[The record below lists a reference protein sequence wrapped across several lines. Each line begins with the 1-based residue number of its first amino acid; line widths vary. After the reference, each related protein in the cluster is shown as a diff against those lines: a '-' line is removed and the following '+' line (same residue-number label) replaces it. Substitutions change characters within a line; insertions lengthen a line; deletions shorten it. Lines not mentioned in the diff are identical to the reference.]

1 MAWLVLLS
9 LIANPLTAGF
19 FKSLY
24 TLPMTQIIE
33 PLILKGTRDFL
44 PEQML
49 QRQAVLQTIQGLFEQ
64 SGYVP
69 IETPILSPAETIL
82 GKYGA
87 EGDRLTYNFT
97 DRGGRAIALPY
108 DLTVPFAR
116 YFAAHWRELPLPFK
130 RYQIQRVW
138 RAEKPQKGRLRE
150 FYQCDIDI
158 IGSDSLVGEAEILRL
173 IDSVFTTLGLDVTIK
188 INSRRLMNAVLR
200 KFGVTSDVSAAVIR
214 SIDKL
219 DKIGRE
225 AVCTELTSLGVQRAD
240 ELLQKLTP
248 AENNTATV
256 QQLQEFDCSE
266 ITTVQ
271 KYAEAL
277 GVNLSRLEFNPS
289 LARGLDYYTGLIFE
303 VIARDQDLGSVCGG
317 GRYDNLC
324 GLFSKEA
331 FSGVGVAFGFERIML
346 ALEQLGKLP
355 QAGTLSQVLVTV
367 FDDTSVPVA
376 LRIYRTLLD
385 ASIASEV
392 YLQPAPLGKQFKFAD
407 QKKIPFVVVCG
418 PDEQAQTMVS
428 VRVMSSG
435 KQKIIP
441 QQQLV
446 QYIQG
451 YV

>member
-1 MAWLVLLS
+1 M
-9 LIANPLTAGF
+9 N
-19 FKSLY
+19 
-24 TLPMTQIIE
+24 QIIE
-33 PLILKGTRDFL
+33 PIILKGTRDFL

-49 QRQAVLQTIQGLFEQ
+49 QRQTVLKTIQTIFER

-82 GKYGA
+82 GKYGE

-158 IGSDSLVGEAEILRL
+158 IGSNSLVGEAEILRI
-173 IDSVFTTLGLDVTIK
+173 IDSVFMILGLDVTIK
-188 INSRRLMNAVLR
+188 INSRRLMNAVLS
-200 KFGVTSDVSAAVIR
+200 KYGVVPEVRVAAMR
-214 SIDKL
+214 ALDKL
-219 DKIGRE
+219 DKTGRT
-225 AVCTELTSLGVQRAD
+225 AVGTELAGLGVERAD
-240 ELLQKLTP
+240 ELLQKLMP
-248 AENNTATV
+248 ADNNVATL

-289 LARGLDYYTGLIFE
+289 LARGLDYYTGLIIE
-303 VIARDQDLGSVCGG
+303 VTARDQDLGSVCGG

-324 GLFSKEA
+324 GLFSKES

-346 ALEQLGKLP
+346 ALEQLSTLP
-355 QAGTLSQVLVTV
+355 QAGTPSQVLVTV
-367 FDDTSVPVA
+367 FDQANVSAA
-376 LRIYRTLLD
+376 LLIYRRLLD
-385 ASIASEV
+385 ARIASEI
-392 YLQPAPLGKQFKFAD
+392 YLQPVPLGKQFKFAN

-418 PDEQAQTMVS
+418 PDEQAQNAVS
-428 VRVMSSG
+428 IRVMSSG